1 MLIESSMIKVLEL
14 KKQIKDTYGI
24 QESKQELIYN
34 ENIVLNDYKLLA
46 DYEITPRSL
55 IACNL
60 KQERPRFII
69 KVKTLTGKT
78 IELDVES
85 TDSIENVKAK
95 I

>member
-60 KQERPRFII
+60 K
-69 KVKTLTGKT
+69 
-78 IELDVES
+78 
-85 TDSIENVKAK
+85 
-95 I
+95 